1 MRHSSLL
8 QSAVVLVLAAC
19 GPDAGG
25 LASADDLDTDEA
37 VATTEGELTSSS
49 RAGLWFPLQTGNTW
63 TYESTQAPTRTVRL
77 GNVSSGMAEVT
88 GLFTSS
94 AWVGVTSTSSTTLM
108 RWDSASGEWKS
119 WLRFGFARTTW
130 SMGTEPCT
138 GARYRRSATG
148 NTVTTPAGAFSD
160 TRTIAV
166 EQVSHPTA
174 FCAPPP
180 FTELTFAAGVG
191 LVSFRT
197 GRGER
202 FVLRSATVD
211 GQRVPVANGTVTA
224 SITLDKAS
232 YINTPN
238 TIRCVT
244 TPCPGNEKTAVARV
258 AFTVTNGSASS
269 QTWNFRT
276 GCQVEVELV
285 SASGLVV
292 KRLSDEQACTMALT
306 SVTLSS
312 GQSRTWNVE
321 LPLADRDGLQLDGS
335 FTARARLIPSA
346 NAGAAP
352 VATRAFSV
360 RIGQ

>member
-1 MRHSSLL
+1 MRQSSLL

-19 GPDAGG
+19 GPDAGA
-25 LASADDLDTDEA
+25 LAGAEDVDTDEA

-63 TYESTQAPTRTVRL
+63 TYESTGAAARTVRL
-77 GNVSSGMAEVT
+77 GSVSNGMAEVT
-88 GLFTSS
+88 GLFSSSLWVGATSS
-94 AWVGVTSTSSTTLM
+94 TSTTLM
-108 RWDSASGEWKS
+108 RWDSASSEWKS
-119 WLRFGFARTTW
+119 WLRFGFAKTTW
-130 SMGTEPCT
+130 SLGTEPCT
-138 GARYRRSATG
+138 GAKYRRSATG
-148 NTVTTPAGAFSD
+148 ATVVTPAGAFTD

-174 FCAPPP
+174 FCAPPA

-211 GQRVPVANGTVTA
+211 GKRVPVANGSVAA
-224 SITLDKAS
+224 SLTLDKAS
-232 YINTPN
+232 YVNTPN
-238 TIRCVT
+238 TIRCIT
-244 TPCPGNEKTAVARV
+244 TPCPSNERTAVARV

-276 GCQVEVELV
+276 GCQIEVELV
-285 SASGLVV
+285 SSSGLVV
-292 KRLSDEQACTMALT
+292 KRLSDDQACTMALT
-306 SVTLSS
+306 SVTLAS

-335 FTARARLIPSA
+335 YTARARLIPSA
-346 NAGAAP
+346 NAGSAP
-352 VATRAFSV
+352 VATRAFAV

>member
-19 GPDAGG
+19 GPDASSLTG
-25 LASADDLDTDEA
+25 AEDVDTDEA

-49 RAGLWFPLQTGNTW
+49 RAGLWFPMQTGNTW
-63 TYESTQAPTRTVRL
+63 TYESTQGSTRTVRL
-77 GNVSSGMAEVT
+77 GTVSNGMGELSGLLPA
-88 GLFTSS
+88 S
-94 AWVGVTSTSSTTLM
+94 AWVGVSGSSSTTLM
-108 RWDSASGEWKS
+108 RWDGSTNQWQS
-119 WLRFGFARTTW
+119 WLRFGFAKTAW
-130 SMGTEPCT
+130 SVGSEPCT
-138 GARYRRSATG
+138 GARFRRSATG
-148 NTVTTPAGAFSD
+148 STVATPAGAFTD

-174 FCAPPP
+174 FCAPPA
-180 FTELTFAAGVG
+180 FSELTFAAGVG
-191 LVSFRT
+191 LVAFRT

-211 GQRVPVANGTVTA
+211 GKRVPVANGTVTA
-224 SITLDKAS
+224 SVTLDKAS
-232 YINTPN
+232 YVNTPN

-244 TPCPGNEKTAVARV
+244 TPCPSNEKTAVARV

-285 SASGLVV
+285 SSSGLVV

-306 SVTLSS
+306 SVTLAS
-312 GQSRTWNVE
+312 GQSRTWNAE
-321 LPLADRDGLQLDGS
+321 LPLADRDGLQLDGT

-346 NAGAAP
+346 NAGSAP
-352 VATRAFSV
+352 VATRSLSV